1 MKLLADEGVDSAIVS
16 RLRSDGHDVVYVA
29 ELSPGITDEA
39 VLELANADERILMT
53 ADKDFGELVFRL
65 RRVAFG
71 VLLVRLP
78 GLPSTGKADAV
89 AQVIGST
96 VSRCPGRSPFSPPG
110 LCESGRHGSASLV
123 SYPREGATQGRSR
136 SGL

>member
-1 MKLLADEGVDSAIVS
+1 MKLLADEGVDAAIVA

-29 ELSPGITDEA
+29 ELSPGITDET

-53 ADKDFGELVFRL
+53 TDKDFGELVFRL

-71 VLLVRLP
+71 ILLVRLP

-89 AQVIGST
+89 AQVIGEHGAEMPEAFT
-96 VSRCPGRSPFSPPG
+96 VLSAGLVRIRPP
-110 LCESGRHGSASLV
+110 R
-123 SYPREGATQGRSR
+123 
-136 SGL
+136 

>member
-1 MKLLADEGVDSAIVS
+1 VKLLADEGVDSAIVT

-39 VLELANADERILMT
+39 VLELANADERIPMT

-71 VLLVRLP
+71 ILLVRLP
-78 GLPSTGKADAV
+78 GLPSQKAA
-89 AQVIGST
+89 
-96 VSRCPGRSPFSPPG
+96 
-110 LCESGRHGSASLV
+110 
-123 SYPREGATQGRSR
+123 
-136 SGL
+136 

>member
-1 MKLLADEGVDSAIVS
+1 MKLLADEGVDSAIVT
-16 RLRSDGHDVVYVA
+16 RLRYDGHDVIYVA

-71 VLLVRLP
+71 ILLVRLP
-78 GLPSTGKADAV
+78 GMPSTGKADAV
-89 AQVIGST
+89 AQVIGEHGVEMPGAFT
-96 VSRCPGRSPFSPPG
+96 VLSAGLVRIRPP
-110 LCESGRHGSASLV
+110 R
-123 SYPREGATQGRSR
+123 
-136 SGL
+136 

>member
-1 MKLLADEGVDSAIVS
+1 MATTSSTLPN
-16 RLRSDGHDVVYVA
+16 
-29 ELSPGITDEA
+29 SPGITDEA

-78 GLPSTGKADAV
+78 GLPSSGKADAV
-89 AQVIGST
+89 AQVIREHGTEMS
-96 VSRCPGRSPFSPPG
+96 GAFSVLSAG
-110 LCESGRHGSASLV
+110 LVRIRR
-123 SYPREGATQGRSR
+123 PR
-136 SGL
+136 

>member
-1 MKLLADEGVDSAIVS
+1 VRLLADEGVDAAIVA
-16 RLRSDGHDVVYVA
+16 RLRSDGYDVIYVA
-29 ELSPGITDEA
+29 ELSPGITDDA

-78 GLPSTGKADAV
+78 GLPSASKADAV
-89 AQVIGST
+89 AQVIGEHGEEMPGAFT
-96 VSRCPGRSPFSPPG
+96 VLSAGLVRIRPP
-110 LCESGRHGSASLV
+110 LW
-123 SYPREGATQGRSR
+123 PRLT
-136 SGL
+136 